1 MNNSRML
8 TIVRLVTRLTNDQ
21 VGKAGSS
28 PAHMANL
35 ETAHKKKKRTVDTG
49 LGLGFRPSQPNLCA
63 KRMFGKH
70 TIYDFYLCF
79 F

>member
-21 VGKAGSS
+21 AGKAGSS

-35 ETAHKKKKRTVDTG
+35 ETAHKKKKELLIPG
-49 LGLGFRPSQPNLCA
+49 
-63 KRMFGKH
+63 
-70 TIYDFYLCF
+70 
-79 F
+79 